1 MNNKINESMVYDEL
15 GLSPLWVTLSKE
27 SKIEKNEF
35 WILTHPEF
43 INVYAGYSKELID
56 TL

>member
-1 MNNKINESMVYDEL
+1 VF
-15 GLSPLWVTLSKE
+15 